1 MASKASKAHPL
12 PPTPEL
18 DKAIEHKE
26 TITTIM
32 SFLEHLTLQKDLL
45 LATWKPCSIDLH
57 ESSVV
62 FNRCSESYHLA
73 PAGGRLLAL
82 VYEYL
87 DIDEDTMD
95 TERLTLLNHIRLTT

>member
-1 MASKASKAHPL
+1 MADKL

-18 DKAIEHKE
+18 DKAAKHQDEIN
-26 TITTIM
+26 TLRR
-32 SFLEHLTLQKDLL
+32 FLVEHLTYQKDIV

-57 ESSVV
+57 ESSVE
-62 FNRCSESYHLA
+62 FHRCSESYHLA
-73 PAGGRLLAL
+73 PDGSRLIAL

>member
-1 MASKASKAHPL
+1 MADKANKM

-32 SFLEHLTLQKDLL
+32 SFLEHLTFQKDLL

-57 ESSVV
+57 ESSVE
-62 FNRCSESYHLA
+62 FHLCSESHHLVLG
-73 PAGGRLLAL
+73 GGRLIAL

-87 DIDEDTMD
+87 DIDEDTME
-95 TERLTLLNHIRLTT
+95 TERLTLLNHIQLTT

>member
-1 MASKASKAHPL
+1 MASKANKM

-32 SFLEHLTLQKDLL
+32 SFLEHLMLQKDLL
-45 LATWKPCSIDLH
+45 PATWVPCSVELH
-57 ESSVV
+57 ETAVAYSM
-62 FNRCSESYHLA
+62 CSESYHLA
-73 PAGGRLLAL
+73 PEGGRLIAL

-87 DIDEDTMD
+87 DIDEDTME
-95 TERLTLLNHIRLTT
+95 TERLTLLNHIQLTT

>member
-1 MASKASKAHPL
+1 MAHAL

-32 SFLEHLTLQKDLL
+32 SFLEHLTFQKDLL

-57 ESSVV
+57 ESSVE
-62 FNRCSESYHLA
+62 FHLCSESYHLV
-73 PAGGRLLAL
+73 PDGSKLRSL

-87 DIDEDTMD
+87 GIDEETMEV
-95 TERLTLLNHIRLTT
+95 ERLTLLNHIQLTT

>member
-1 MASKASKAHPL
+1 MAHTL

-32 SFLEHLTLQKDLL
+32 SFLEHLTVQKDIV
-45 LATWKPCSIDLH
+45 LATWVPCIKDLH
-57 ESSVV
+57 ESSAEYYQ
-62 FNRCSESYHLA
+62 CSESHHLA
-73 PAGGRLLAL
+73 PEGGRLIAL
-82 VYEYL
+82 IYEYL
-87 DIDEDTMD
+87 DIDENTMD